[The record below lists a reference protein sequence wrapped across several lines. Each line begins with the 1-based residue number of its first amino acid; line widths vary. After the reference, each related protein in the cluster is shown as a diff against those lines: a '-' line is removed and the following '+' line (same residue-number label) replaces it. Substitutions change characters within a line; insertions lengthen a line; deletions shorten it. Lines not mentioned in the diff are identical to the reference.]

1 MQNFLEGVSWDMTF
15 LRAEK
20 VPAVFTTEGIPATFL
35 IAPDG
40 RIAATAVGG
49 ADWNEPHV
57 VEFLEKLA
65 GPAKPAIATP

>member
-1 MQNFLEGVSWDMTF
+1 MVRDFLEGISWDMTF
-15 LRAEK
+15 LRTEK
-20 VPAVFTTEGIPATFL
+20 VPSVFMTEGIPATFL
-35 IAPDG
+35 IAADG

-65 GPAKPAIATP
+65 GPPRA